1 MPISEIIINSFVF
14 INVLV
19 LVIARGEKLKLKLIF
34 CLSLFSFMAIN
45 FSVLSQDSLP
55 EIIKKIETSIIVVL
69 TYDWEGKLLG
79 QGTGFFINENGEAI
93 TNRHVLEGAVR
104 AEVKTIDGKIYP
116 ITKIIAE
123 DLDGDIL
130 KIEAAIPK
138 NQLKF
143 LEIGASLPEVGERVV
158 VIGNPLGLEQTVSD
172 GIVSAVREIP
182 IFGKIIQISAPI
194 SPGSSGSPVVN
205 LKGEVIGVATFQMVE
220 GQNLNFAIPG
230 RRIIE
235 LSAGKPQNLLEWGTT
250 QTKPTLPPAKQYYSA
265 GVSLMLTKKY
275 AKAISSFEQAV
286 KEEPKFAEAFFH
298 IGYCHDE
305 LGDHQEAVSAFKKAI
320 SLKPNFV
327 EAHYN
332 LGIALD
338 GLNQF
343 QESIEAYRRASVLK
357 PDFFEAFFN
366 LGVAFGKVNRV
377 QDAVNAFKQA
387 IKISPDDAEAHLNLG
402 IAYGHLG
409 LYQEA
414 LGALKQA
421 IRINPDDPQ
430 AHYSIGI
437 VFLSLDDRNS
447 ALQEYKIL
455 KELDLDMANRLF
467 DLIYK

>member
-1 MPISEIIINSFVF
+1 MF
-14 INVLV
+14 V
-19 LVIARGEKLKLKLIF
+19 LVIARSEKLKLKLLFYLCSLLMIF
-34 CLSLFSFMAIN
+34 ASH
-45 FSVLSQDSLP
+45 VLAKEGLP
-55 EIIKKIETSIIVVL
+55 EIIKKIEPSIIVVL
-69 TYDWEGKLLG
+69 TYDREGKLLG
-79 QGTGFFINENGEAI
+79 QGSGFFINENGEAI

-104 AEVKTIDGKIYP
+104 AEVKTIDGLIYP
-116 ITKIIAE
+116 VTKIIAE
-123 DLDGDIL
+123 DQDGDIL
-130 KIEAAIPK
+130 KIEVIIPK
-138 NQLKF
+138 NQLHF
-143 LEIGASLPEVGERVV
+143 LEISPSLPEVGEQIL
-158 VIGNPLGLEQTVSD
+158 VIGSPLGLEQTVSD

-205 LKGEVIGVATFQMVE
+205 LKGEVIGVATFQMIE

-230 RRIIE
+230 SRIIE
-235 LSAGKPQNLLEWGTT
+235 LSSKAPQNLSEWGTT
-250 QTKPTLPPAKQYYSA
+250 QAKQTLPPSKQYYST
-265 GVSLMLTKKY
+265 GVSLVLTKNY
-275 AKAISSFEQAV
+275 SKALSNFKQAI
-286 KEEPKFAEAFFH
+286 KEEPKFAEAFFY
-298 IGYCHDE
+298 IGYCYDE
-305 LGDHQEAVSAFKKAI
+305 LGEHLEAVTAFKKAI
-320 SLKPNFV
+320 LLKPNFI

-332 LGIALD
+332 LGIAYDELK
-338 GLNQF
+338 QF
-343 QESIEAYRRASVLK
+343 QDSIESYQRASELK

-366 LGVAFGKVNRV
+366 LGVALGKVNRH

-387 IKISPDDAEAHLNLG
+387 IKISPDDSEAHLNLG
-402 IAYGHLG
+402 IAYGHLN

-414 LGALKQA
+414 LQALKQA

>member
-1 MPISEIIINSFVF
+1 M
-14 INVLV
+14 
-19 LVIARGEKLKLKLIF
+19 KLKFILYL
-34 CLSLFSFMAIN
+34 CLFSFTNFN
-45 FSVLSQDSLP
+45 FSVLAQDSLP
-55 EIIKKIETSIIVVL
+55 EIIKKIEPSIIVVL
-69 TYDWEGKLLG
+69 TYDQEGKLLG
-79 QGTGFFINENGEAI
+79 QGTGFFINDNGEAI

-104 AEVKTIDGKIYP
+104 AEVKTMDGKIYP

-123 DLDGDIL
+123 DRDGDIL
-130 KIEAAIPK
+130 KIAIIIPK
-138 NQLKF
+138 TQLNF
-143 LEIGASLPEVGERVV
+143 LEVSSSLPEVGERVV

-182 IFGKIIQISAPI
+182 IYGKIIQISAPI

-230 RRIIE
+230 SRIIE
-235 LSAGKPQNLLEWGTT
+235 LSSETPQNLLEWGTI
-250 QTKPTLPPAKQYYSA
+250 QTMQTLPPAKQYYST

-275 AKAISSFEQAV
+275 MKAISNFEQAI
-286 KEEPKFAEAFFH
+286 KEDPKFAEAYFH

-305 LGDHQEAVSAFKKAI
+305 LGELQEAVSAYKKAI
-320 SLKPNFV
+320 HLKPNFV
-327 EAHYN
+327 EANYN

-338 GLNQF
+338 ELKQF
-343 QESIEAYRRASVLK
+343 QESIEAYRRAAELK
-357 PDFFEAFFN
+357 PNFFEAFFN
-366 LGVAFGKVNRV
+366 LGVALGKVNRD
-377 QDAVNAFKQA
+377 QEAVNAFKQA
-387 IKISPDDAEAHLNLG
+387 IKISPDDAESHLNLG
-402 IAYGHLG
+402 IAYGHLS

-414 LGALKQA
+414 LEALKQA
-421 IRINPDDPQ
+421 IRINPDDPL

-437 VFLSLDDRNS
+437 IFLSLDDRNS

>member
-1 MPISEIIINSFVF
+1 
-14 INVLV
+14 
-19 LVIARGEKLKLKLIF
+19 
-34 CLSLFSFMAIN
+34 MA
-45 FSVLSQDSLP
+45 QDSLP
-55 EIIKKIETSIIVVL
+55 EIIKKIEPSIIVVL
-69 TYDWEGKLLG
+69 TYNRDGKLLG
-79 QGTGFFINENGEAI
+79 QGSGFFINENGEAI

-104 AEVKTIDGKIYP
+104 AEIKTMDGKIYP

-123 DLDGDIL
+123 DQDNDIL
-130 KIEAAIPK
+130 KVGVIIPK
-138 NQLKF
+138 NQFRF
-143 LEIGASLPEVGERVV
+143 LEISAPLPEVGEQVV
-158 VIGNPLGLEQTVSD
+158 VIGSPLGLELTVSD

-205 LKGEVIGVATFQMVE
+205 LKGEVIGVATFQMIE

-230 RRIIE
+230 SRIIE
-235 LSAGKPQNLLEWGTT
+235 LSSEAPKNLSEWGNT
-250 QTKPTLPPAKQYYSA
+250 QTKQTLPPAKLLYST

-275 AKAISSFEQAV
+275 YKAISNFEQAI
-286 KEEPKFAEAFFH
+286 KEDPEFAEAYFN

-305 LGDHQEAVSAFKKAI
+305 LGEHHEAVTAFKKAI
-320 SLKPNFV
+320 QLKPDFI

-332 LGIALD
+332 LGIAYDELK
-338 GLNQF
+338 QF
-343 QESIEAYRRASVLK
+343 QESIEAYQRASELK

-366 LGVAFGKVNRV
+366 LGVTLGKVSRH

-387 IKISPDDAEAHLNLG
+387 IKISPDDSESHLNLG
-402 IAYGHLG
+402 IAYGHLS

-414 LGALKQA
+414 LEALKQA

-455 KELDLDMANRLF
+455 KELDLDIANRLF